1 MTYEY
6 SNNVFINCPFDNEYR
21 ELFNAMTFSIFACE
35 FIPRCAIERDDSD
48 EIRID
53 KILHLIEI
61 SQYSIHDLSRI
72 ETTNDMPRFNM
83 PLELGLFIGCKR
95 YKHKDKKYLILD
107 SEPFRFKQFISDLG
121 GQDIKSHENSIEK
134 IIGCVRDWL
143 ASKSRKKSIPHA
155 SNLFVKY
162 QQFLIDLPQMCQNLD
177 WTVNEL
183 TFLERSSLISSW
195 LKK

>member
-6 SNNVFINCPFDNEYR
+6 SNNVFINCPFDSEYSV
-21 ELFNAMTFSIFACE
+21 LFNAMIFAIYACE
-35 FIPRCAIERDDSD
+35 FIPRCAVEWDDSD
-48 EIRID
+48 DVRID

-72 ETTNDMPRFNM
+72 ETSNNLPRFNM

-95 YKHKDKKYLILD
+95 YKNKDKKYLILD
-107 SEPFRFKQFISDLG
+107 SEPYRFKQFISDLG

-143 ASKSRKKSIPHA
+143 ASKSRKRSIPHA
-155 SNLFVKY
+155 SKLFVKY
-162 QQFLIDLPQMCQNLD
+162 QHFLVDLPQMCQNED
-177 WTVNEL
+177 WTVDEL
-183 TFLERSSLISSW
+183 SFLERSSLISSW